1 MGHGIAQLAASN
13 GYKVVGVES
22 NADALTTGKNRIEG
36 SLGKLLARSVKKG
49 KLTDEEAV
57 AKQTSIMDNL
67 SFSVDKTSLADCG
80 EHSNND
86 CDTY

>member
-49 KLTDEEAV
+49 QLTDAEAA

-67 SFSVDKTSLADCG
+67 SFSVDKTALADCG
-80 EHSNND
+80 ELENKA
-86 CDTY
+86 YE